1 MTLRDLTFEE
11 DVILLGLM
19 REIIQADGAY
29 TENERKR
36 VEKIRAAIGDA
47 RFEAAAEAASKRYSK
62 RDHLKDDAKSIVV
75 PATRAAMFAAL
86 SDVAEADGIHES
98 ERKPLNWLASWW
110 GLG

>member
-1 MTLRDLTFEE
+1 MALRDLTPEE

-19 REIIQADGAY
+19 REIIQADGNY
-29 TENERKR
+29 TDNERKR
-36 VEKIRAAIGDA
+36 VEKIRAALGDE
-47 RFEAAAEAASKRYSK
+47 RFEAAAQAANERYASS
-62 RDHLKDDAKSIVV
+62 DHLKADAKSISK

-86 SDVAEADGIHES
+86 SDVAEADGVHEA